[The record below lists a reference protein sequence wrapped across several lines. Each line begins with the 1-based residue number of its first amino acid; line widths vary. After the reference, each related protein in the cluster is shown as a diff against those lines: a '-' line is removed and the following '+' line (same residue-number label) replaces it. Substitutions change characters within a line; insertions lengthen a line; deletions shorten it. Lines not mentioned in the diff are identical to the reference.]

1 MATVAS
7 LRTPEA
13 EEKKLLS
20 PRQTLENLFKA
31 NEKQLKAALPEHITP
46 ERMIRLALTQ
56 FSQNA
61 DLAKCDIRTIFA
73 SVIVSAQLGLEV
85 GITGQGYL
93 VPYKGKCTF
102 VPGWRGLVDL
112 VTRSGRAM
120 VYTGVIYRDQKYT
133 FTDGAR
139 RDLVVH
145 NESALDEV
153 GEITHVYAIGWIN
166 GVTVPIIELWP
177 IAKVMRHRDKYN
189 KVGAKH
195 YSYNN
200 FEMYA
205 RKIPL
210 LQVIKYLPM
219 SVQLANALEADRAA
233 EEGRN
238 ITIDGNGIITPLND
252 DVQQSDEQM
261 PTGGNT
267 LADPADTGFVHS
279 TPSSDHPNAPGN
291 GNEPPPP
298 ADEPPVETAAESI
311 ARKLREA
318 TNDDDLDAAADLI
331 SSAPAQDQKS
341 LSALYRERAKA
352 LRGGPAPSS
361 QLAMSID

>member
-1 MATVAS
+1 MATLAT

-13 EEKKLLS
+13 EEKKQLS
-20 PRQTLENLFKA
+20 PRQTLENLFKT
-31 NEKQLKAALPEHITP
+31 NEAQLKAALPDHITP

-61 DLAKCDIRTIFA
+61 DLARCDLRTIFA

-102 VPGWRGLVDL
+102 VPGWQGLVDL
-112 VTRSGRAM
+112 VTRTGRAM
-120 VYTGVIYRDQKYT
+120 VYTGVIYKDQKYT
-133 FTDGAR
+133 FRDGAR
-139 RDLVVH
+139 RDLEIH
-145 NESALDEV
+145 NETELTEEAD
-153 GEITHVYAIGWIN
+153 ITHVYAIGWIN
-166 GVTVPIIELWP
+166 GVDIPVIELWP
-177 IAKVMRHRDKYN
+177 ITKVRRHRDKHN
-189 KVGAKH
+189 KVGVKH

-210 LQVIKYLPM
+210 LQVIKYLPK

-233 EEGRN
+233 EEGRG

-252 DVQQSDEQM
+252 DAPPPDDRGPLD
-261 PTGGNT
+261 PTD
-267 LADPADTGFVHS
+267 AGFVPP
-279 TPSSDHPNAPGN
+279 TPSGDHPNAPGN
-291 GNEPPPP
+291 EQEPPP
-298 ADEPPVETAAESI
+298 ADNPPADTAAESI
-311 ARKLREA
+311 AKKLRAA

-331 SSAPAQDQKS
+331 SNAPSQDQKG
-341 LSALYRERAKA
+341 LSAIYRERAKA
-352 LRGGPAPSS
+352 LRATPTTGG
-361 QLAMSID
+361 QMAMSID